1 MRSQPPQPTACFPVP
16 FRTRR
21 HFNYPKLKKR
31 GTPISLR
38 YSYPLFRWEVP
49 SSVAPRVPAE
59 SNEVTQTGTP
69 PKTLSGRPELGGRRA
84 REAPRRKQSVPV
96 GVYMCVRAWSVRAG
110 AFVLWKTTGL
120 PPWRRGHLPYRPPHP
135 REASAP
141 RVSSPVTVQGLR
153 PGCGEGDA
161 GHRGLRGAEA
171 GWAES
176 WQRPPAV
183 RAVWAARTQTLP
195 RLGFRGG
202 DHPCHR
208 TPLRGSP
215 DPQAKEHADPGKP
228 LTRLAL
234 PPLESPSRTPLCI
247 MRDPVT

>member
-38 YSYPLFRWEVP
+38 YSYLLFRWEVP

-69 PKTLSGRPELGGRRA
+69 PKTLSRRPELGGRRA

-141 RVSSPVTVQGLR
+141 GSARPLPCRGSGPAAGRVTRVTGGSVELKRDGPSPGSGHPPSELCGLH
-153 PGCGEGDA
+153 
-161 GHRGLRGAEA
+161 GHRPCPVSGLEEEIILVTGHLSE
-171 GWAES
+171 GHPTP
-176 WQRPPAV
+176 RPKN
-183 RAVWAARTQTLP
+183 TQTL
-195 RLGFRGG
+195 G
-202 DHPCHR
+202 
-208 TPLRGSP
+208 
-215 DPQAKEHADPGKP
+215 
-228 LTRLAL
+228 
-234 PPLESPSRTPLCI
+234 SPSRGLLCPRWSPHPGPLS
-247 MRDPVT
+247 V